1 MHPSVLIVD
10 DHPINQKL
18 MSIMLGKLGLASDI
32 AEDGKKAL
40 EMVLANRN
48 YDYIFMD
55 LQMPV
60 MDGLECT
67 RRIRESLP
75 QDQQPVIVA
84 MTANVMDGIQQRC
97 SAVGMDDYISKPVKM
112 GQVKQKLSR
121 FQEQK
126 QLFQSNSSAM
136 NQAN

>member
-1 MHPSVLIVD
+1 
-10 DHPINQKL
+10 
-18 MSIMLGKLGLASDI
+18 
-32 AEDGKKAL
+32 
-40 EMVLANRN
+40 
-48 YDYIFMD
+48 
-55 LQMPV
+55 

-97 SAVGMDDYISKPVKM
+97 STVGMDDYISKPVKM
-112 GQVKQKLSR
+112 GNVKQKLSR
-121 FQEQK
+121 FQEERR
-126 QLFQSNSSAM
+126 LFKSNASAI